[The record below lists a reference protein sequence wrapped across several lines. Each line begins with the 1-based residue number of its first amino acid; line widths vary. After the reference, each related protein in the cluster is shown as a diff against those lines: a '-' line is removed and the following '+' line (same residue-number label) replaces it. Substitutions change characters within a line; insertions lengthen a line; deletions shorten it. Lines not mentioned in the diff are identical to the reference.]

1 MKKKPLSIVD
11 IAKQL
16 NISQTTISFIL
27 NGKSKDKRISDEMTE
42 KVLRFVEK
50 VGYKPNLLARSFRT
64 GKTNII
70 GLMVEDI
77 SNPFFANVAYLI
89 EEKAYANGYKIL
101 YCSTENDPRKARELL
116 LMLKDRCVDGY
127 IITPTES
134 LLKEVEGLVNDGAP
148 VILFDRRFEN
158 DSFDHVLLDNRSS
171 TYNATKHLIDQGF
184 REIGFITI
192 NSLQTQM
199 KERMAGYE
207 NAMEDH
213 GLNQHIKEVSFSHA
227 GEQTIEH
234 IEDFIRRKKKLEA
247 VIFSTNY
254 LGISGLKAIKN
265 LGLSIPGDL
274 AVVSFDDHI
283 LFDMYTPGITSIV
296 QPIEEMSAQLINI
309 LLQKL
314 SQPQDH
320 KTATRQQ
327 IILPGQLIVRQS
339 SVRPEK

>member
-1 MKKKPLSIVD
+1 MKKKSLSIVD

-148 VILFDRRFEN
+148 VILFDRRFEDDN
-158 DSFDHVLLDNRSS
+158 FDHVLLDNRSS
-171 TYNATKHLIDQGF
+171 TYNASKHLIDQGF

-199 KERMAGYE
+199 KERMTGYE
-207 NAMEDH
+207 NAMDDH

-227 GEQTIEH
+227 GEQTVEH

-254 LGISGLKAIKN
+254 LGISGLKAIRN
-265 LGLSIPGDL
+265 LGLSIPDDL

-320 KTATRQQ
+320 KTAIRQQ

-339 SVRPEK
+339 SLRLEK

>member
-42 KVLRFVEK
+42 KVLKFVEE

-101 YCSTENDPRKARELL
+101 YCSTENDPRKAKELL

-134 LLKEVEGLVNDGAP
+134 LLKEVDGLVNNGAP
-148 VILFDRRFEN
+148 VILFDRRFE
-158 DSFDHVLLDNRSS
+158 DDRFDHVLLDNRGS
-171 TYNATKHLIDQGF
+171 TYNASKHLIDQGF

-192 NSLQTQM
+192 SSLQTQM
-199 KERMAGYE
+199 KDRMTGYE
-207 NAMEDH
+207 NAMEEH

-227 GEQTIEH
+227 AEQTIEY
-234 IEDFIRRKKKLEA
+234 IEDFIRRKKKLDA

-314 SQPQDH
+314 SRAEDH
-320 KTATRQQ
+320 KTTVRQQ
-327 IILPGQLIVRQS
+327 IILPGQLIVRES
-339 SVRPEK
+339 SLRPQA

>member
-1 MKKKPLSIVD
+1 MKKKSLSIVD

-16 NISQTTISFIL
+16 NISQTTVSFIL
-27 NGKSKDKRISDEMTE
+27 NGKSKDKRISDEMTD

-77 SNPFFANVAYLI
+77 SNPFFANVARLI
-89 EEKAYANGYKIL
+89 EEKAYTNGYKIL
-101 YCSTENDPRKARELL
+101 YCSTENDARKAQELL
-116 LMLKDRCVDGY
+116 LMFKDRCVDGY

-134 LLKEVEGLVNDGAP
+134 LSKDVEGLVSSGAP
-148 VILFDRRFEN
+148 VILFDRRFE
-158 DSFDHVLLDNRSS
+158 DDRFDYVLLDNQGSA
-171 TYNATKHLIDQGF
+171 YNAAKHLIDQGF

-199 KERMAGYE
+199 KDRMTGYE
-207 NAMEDH
+207 KAMEEH
-213 GLNQHIKEVSFSHA
+213 GLNQYIKEVSFSLNTD
-227 GEQTIEH
+227 QSVEH
-234 IEDFIRRKKKLEA
+234 IEDFLRRKKKMEA

-254 LGISGLKAIKN
+254 LGISGLRAIKN
-265 LGLSIPGDL
+265 LGLSIPNDL
-274 AVVSFDDHI
+274 AVISFDDHI
-283 LFDMYTPGITSIV
+283 LFDLYSPTITSIA

-314 SQPQDH
+314 SGGQDQ
-320 KTATRQQ
+320 KNAEKQQ
-327 IILPGQLIVRQS
+327 IILPGQMILRQS
-339 SVRPEK
+339 SVRP